1 MKITSERTNKA
12 GKRIVTVEL
21 DHGETLAAFRPNQFY
36 KLGDPLNDVVYGS
49 AILDSWPAVWDQIEQ
64 RWIV

>member
-1 MKITSERTNKA
+1 VKIASERINRA
-12 GKRIVTVEL
+12 GKRVVTVVIES
-21 DHGETLAAFRPNQFY
+21 GEVLMSFRPNQFY
-36 KLGDPLNDVVYGS
+36 QLGDPLNDVVYGS